1 MIGPMKRVLMVMC
14 GVLLLAGLAA
24 AQYTPGP
31 KGGSTGPPPPEQ
43 QKGPQLRSVN
53 GRVTGGED
61 APLKDAIV
69 YIKNTRTLAVKTY
82 IADDAGKYQFNA
94 LLPSVDYE
102 IFAESKGK
110 KSDTRTLSSF
120 DSRKDVTINL
130 RINQ

>member
-1 MIGPMKRVLMVMC
+1 MRRAFAIVC
-14 GVLLLAGLAA
+14 GLLLLGGIAA

-31 KGGSTGPPPPEQ
+31 KGGSTGPPPPER

-53 GRVTGGED
+53 GRVTSGED

-94 LLPSVDYE
+94 LLPNTDYE

-110 KSDTRTLSSF
+110 KSDKRTLSSF

-130 RINQ
+130 RISQ

>member
-1 MIGPMKRVLMVMC
+1 MNRLFAVLF
-14 GVLLLAGLAA
+14 GVLLLGTLVA

-31 KGGSTGPPPPEQ
+31 KGGSTGPPPPER

-94 LLPSVDYE
+94 LLPNTDYE

-110 KSDTRTLSSF
+110 KSDKRTLSSF
-120 DSRKDVTINL
+120 DSRKD
-130 RINQ
+130 

>member
-1 MIGPMKRVLMVMC
+1 MKRTFAIVC
-14 GVLLLAGLAA
+14 GVLLLGVLAA

-31 KGGSTGPPPPEQ
+31 KGGSTGPPPPEK

-53 GRVTGGED
+53 GRVTGSGD
-61 APLKDAIV
+61 AALKDAIV

-94 LLPSVDYE
+94 LMPSVDYE
-102 IFAESKGK
+102 IFAESNGK

-130 RINQ
+130 KIDK

>member
-1 MIGPMKRVLMVMC
+1 MIKAMKRTFAVVC
-14 GVLLLAGLAA
+14 GVLLLGAIAA

-31 KGGSTGPPPPEQ
+31 KGGSTGPPPPEK

-53 GRVTGGED
+53 GRVTGSGD

-94 LLPSVDYE
+94 LMPSVDYE
-102 IFAESKGK
+102 IFAESNGK

-130 RINQ
+130 KIDK

>member
-1 MIGPMKRVLMVMC
+1 MIKAVKRMFVIAC
-14 GVLLLAGLAA
+14 GVMLLGAFAA

-31 KGGSTGPPPPEQ
+31 KGGSTGPPPPEK
-43 QKGPQLRSVN
+43 QKGPQLRSVS
-53 GRVTGGED
+53 GRVTSGED

-130 RINQ
+130 KVNQ

>member
-1 MIGPMKRVLMVMC
+1 MRRAFAIVC
-14 GVLLLAGLAA
+14 GLLLLGGIAA

-31 KGGSTGPPPPEQ
+31 KGGSTGPPPPER
-43 QKGPQLRSVN
+43 QKGLQLRSVN
-53 GRVTGGED
+53 GRVTSSED

-94 LLPSVDYE
+94 LLPNTDYE

-110 KSDTRTLSSF
+110 KSDKRTLSSF

-130 RINQ
+130 RISQ

>member
-1 MIGPMKRVLMVMC
+1 MKRLFAMSC
-14 GVLLLAGLAA
+14 GLLLLGGLAA

-31 KGGSTGPPPPEQ
+31 KGGSTGPPPPEK

-53 GRVTGGED
+53 GRVTGSEET
-61 APLKDAIV
+61 PLKDAIV

-130 RINQ
+130 RIDK

>member
-1 MIGPMKRVLMVMC
+1 MRRAFAIVC
-14 GVLLLAGLAA
+14 GLLLLGGIAA

-31 KGGSTGPPPPEQ
+31 KGGSTGPPPPER

-53 GRVTGGED
+53 GRVTGDTD

-94 LLPSVDYE
+94 LLPNTDYE

-110 KSDTRTLSSF
+110 KSDKRTLSSF

-130 RINQ
+130 RISQ

>member
-1 MIGPMKRVLMVMC
+1 MKRFFAIVS
-14 GVLLLAGLAA
+14 GILLWGTLAA

-31 KGGSTGPPPPEQ
+31 KGGSTGPPPPEK
-43 QKGPQLRSVN
+43 QKGPQFRSVN
-53 GRVTGGED
+53 GRVTSSED

-69 YIKNTRTLAVKTY
+69 YIKNVKTLTVKTY
-82 IADDAGKYQFNA
+82 IADDQGKYQFNA

-110 KSDTRTLSSF
+110 KSDTKRLSSF

-130 RINQ
+130 HIDN

>member
-1 MIGPMKRVLMVMC
+1 MIKAMKRTFAIVC
-14 GVLLLAGLAA
+14 GVLLLGVLAA

-31 KGGSTGPPPPEQ
+31 KGGSTGPPPPEK

-53 GRVTGGED
+53 GRVTGSGD
-61 APLKDAIV
+61 AALKDAIV

-94 LLPSVDYE
+94 LMPSVDYE
-102 IFAESKGK
+102 IFAESNGK

-130 RINQ
+130 KIDK